1 MQIREL
7 QTSENTIPSSFDRA
21 NTSESTA
28 DRSSASRA
36 RPEVRSSSHRTRPS
50 MQHDLDKG
58 TPSPVSMD
66 HSTDKAFVDCI
77 KSRKLA
83 NLDKAKFCHSH
94 PLCEREPSLRCFRSM
109 CHVYLHLFENR
120 CLCDQ
125 SFSAMCTL
133 FDLTGPRLC
142 SKTKR

>member
-1 MQIREL
+1 
-7 QTSENTIPSSFDRA
+7 
-21 NTSESTA
+21 
-28 DRSSASRA
+28 
-36 RPEVRSSSHRTRPS
+36 

-109 CHVYLHLFENR
+109 CHIYLHLFENR